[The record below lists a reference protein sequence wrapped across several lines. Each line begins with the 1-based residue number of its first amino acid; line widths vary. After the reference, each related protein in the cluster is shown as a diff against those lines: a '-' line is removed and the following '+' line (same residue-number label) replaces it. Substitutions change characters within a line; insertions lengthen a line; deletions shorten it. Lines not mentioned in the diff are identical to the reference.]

1 MTGAV
6 VPAPVAVH
14 FKFGGEAAHATVSV
28 PPPATPEAV
37 CAAILKARKDVA
49 DMLKDAYAGFEL
61 AVCDA
66 AGGRPLE
73 PDAPPLAPDARVEVV
88 LTKAYA
94 VRAFAPVREYAVGR
108 FLGTK
113 PPGSK
118 PGAPR
123 RWTGR

>member
-37 CAAILKARKDVA
+37 CAAVLKARKDVA
-49 DMLKDAYAGFEL
+49 AMLKDAYAGFEL

-66 AGGRPLE
+66 ASGR
-73 PDAPPLAPDARVEVV
+73 RSSR
-88 LTKAYA
+88 T
-94 VRAFAPVREYAVGR
+94 
-108 FLGTK
+108 
-113 PPGSK
+113 
-118 PGAPR
+118 PR
-123 RWTGR
+123 RSRRTRRWRWC

>member
-66 AGGRPLE
+66 AGGRPRRRTR
-73 PDAPPLAPDARVEVV
+73 RV
-88 LTKAYA
+88 
-94 VRAFAPVREYAVGR
+94 RI
-108 FLGTK
+108 
-113 PPGSK
+113 
-118 PGAPR
+118 R
-123 RWTGR
+123 RTRL

>member
-37 CAAILKARKDVA
+37 CAAILEARKDVA
-49 DMLKDAYAGFEL
+49 AMLKDAYAGFEL

-66 AGGRPLE
+66 AGGRPRRRRR
-73 PDAPPLAPDARVEVV
+73 RV
-88 LTKAYA
+88 
-94 VRAFAPVREYAVGR
+94 RI
-108 FLGTK
+108 
-113 PPGSK
+113 
-118 PGAPR
+118 R
-123 RWTGR
+123 RTRL